1 MVDVSAY
8 KRHLAVMHKT
18 TRTNLG
24 IGEGGLTILFML
36 EVELGTAKLFGFLV
50 NNKTNFIHF

>member
-18 TRTNLG
+18 TTTNLG

-36 EVELGTAKLFGFLV
+36 EEELGTAKLFGFLV
-50 NNKTNFIHF
+50 N